1 MMESFISV
9 LSKPDLYTKNILD
22 NGFYDFK
29 DGDNT
34 FNNVCLRDNDEFYN
48 FLVNQYPKY
57 NISLNFVRQ
66 SPLGQIEPNY
76 IHTDEMM
83 GELTAILYLNKL
95 HPKDYGTTLYNQNY
109 SIKNIF
115 IAKYNSV
122 FVFESKILHSR
133 NCYENF
139 GEGDDSR
146 LVQVAF
152 LNKK

>member
-1 MMESFISV
+1 MMESFTSV

-29 DGDNT
+29 DGDNV
-34 FNNVCLRDNDEFYN
+34 FKNVCLRDKDEFYD
-48 FLVNQYPKY
+48 FLINQYPKY

-66 SPLGQIEPNY
+66 SPLGQSEPNY

-83 GELTAILYLNKL
+83 GELTAILYLNKT
-95 HPKDYGTTLYNQNY
+95 HPENYGTTLYKESY
-109 SIKNIF
+109 SVKSVF
-115 IAKYNSV
+115 TAEYNSV
-122 FVFESKILHSR
+122 LVFESKILHSR
-133 NCYENF
+133 NREKNF
-139 GEGDDSR
+139 GKDDDSR